1 MLDNEN
7 STGGF
12 ALLCGREGMIE
23 QVVRDDLGLG
33 DMAPEGRLFIDLMD
47 AGSRIKSMNFLLD
60 IKSKEVA
67 FDYQL
72 NVWTGD
78 TLRTLSFVGVRLK
91 DKLLVI
97 AANDQDEAV
106 EFTKNLQ
113 DINNQQANVIRQLMK
128 EKIELRR
135 GSAQEHN
142 FSYNDLSALNNE
154 LINLQREL
162 ARKNAELERVNDL
175 KNQFL
180 GMAAHDLRNPLAII
194 HTQSK
199 LLIDRTSDN
208 LPPRYLK
215 FLNNIHTTA
224 QFMLRLVEDLLDV
237 SKIESGKLDLNLQN
251 FNLVELAEKN
261 VELNQVLADRRNIR
275 LHLDNRADSIYIQGD
290 WHKLEQVFNNLIS
303 NAIKFSPSGAS
314 IRIML
319 EVSDER
325 AMVSVED
332 KGQGIP
338 PENLDQIFQPFQK
351 TMTSESTEEKGTGL
365 GLNIARRIIEG
376 HQGEIWVESEEGAGS
391 AFKFTLPLAEDANE
405 KNHTHQTKAHST
417 HQWKDKTILIVEDD
431 PSSLKLLEEMLKPV
445 TADLITCNH
454 GKETLK
460 VLQEHTEIDLVLL
473 DIDLPD
479 IDGRD
484 IILKIR
490 KFNSTLPVI
499 AQTAMVKAKDK
510 ASIMEA
516 GADEYFP
523 KPIDWDVLFDKIDK
537 YLGEK

>member
-47 AGSRIKSMNFLLD
+47 SGSRIKSMNFLLD

-128 EKIELRR
+128 EKIELPR

-484 IILKIR
+484 ITRKIR
-490 KFNSTLPVI
+490 EFSSTLPVI

>member
-128 EKIELRR
+128 EKIELPR